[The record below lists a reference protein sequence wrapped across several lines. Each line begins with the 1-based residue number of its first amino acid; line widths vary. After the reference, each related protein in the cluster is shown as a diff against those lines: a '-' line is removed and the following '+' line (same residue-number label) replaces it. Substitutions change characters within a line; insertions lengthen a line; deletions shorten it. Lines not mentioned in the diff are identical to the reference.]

1 MCVYKERLSFAGC
14 HIILHT
20 LSPSHTHTSQLSQKK
35 QKRSTRPNPTPT
47 QKHQQI
53 TEITHNLNER
63 NTFTAD
69 RPELAYIVREPIVN
83 RALAGVCAVPS
94 LL

>member
-1 MCVYKERLSFAGC
+1 MQAR
-14 HIILHT
+14 
-20 LSPSHTHTSQLSQKK
+20 
-35 QKRSTRPNPTPT
+35 RPNPLTESTNTTVPPNPNLHT
-47 QKHQQI
+47 KNKI

-83 RALAGVCAVPS
+83 RALAGACVRGGLYAAGCTCVCACVF